1 MLHNFNIWYLEKLF
15 TNNLKVC
22 NTTLLFV
29 KYESVNDT
37 KGQYFLSILRTSF
50 CTQTQHNHL
59 HIYIMMVLQYSLCH
73 KLCHWIMNMTSQRPL
88 LCFQTNKFYCNIWI
102 YLTRILSAFASLMPF
117 IASKLFFGA
126 YATASTVKYP
136 ASSIFFTS
144 AALIPFAYNIIPLQ
158 NVIHVSHLQRKEFH
172 FKETEITL
180 Y

>member
-1 MLHNFNIWYLEKLF
+1 
-15 TNNLKVC
+15 
-22 NTTLLFV
+22 
-29 KYESVNDT
+29 
-37 KGQYFLSILRTSF
+37 
-50 CTQTQHNHL
+50 
-59 HIYIMMVLQYSLCH
+59 
-73 KLCHWIMNMTSQRPL
+73 
-88 LCFQTNKFYCNIWI
+88 
-102 YLTRILSAFASLMPF
+102 MPF

>member
-50 CTQTQHNHL
+50 CTQTQHNYL
-59 HIYIMMVLQYSLCH
+59 HICIMMVLQYSLCH
-73 KLCHWIMNMTSQRPL
+73 KLCHWIMNMTPQRPL

-102 YLTRILSAFASLMPF
+102 YLTKILSAFASLMPF

-158 NVIHVSHLQRKEFH
+158 NVISHLQRKEFH
-172 FKETEITL
+172 FIETEITL